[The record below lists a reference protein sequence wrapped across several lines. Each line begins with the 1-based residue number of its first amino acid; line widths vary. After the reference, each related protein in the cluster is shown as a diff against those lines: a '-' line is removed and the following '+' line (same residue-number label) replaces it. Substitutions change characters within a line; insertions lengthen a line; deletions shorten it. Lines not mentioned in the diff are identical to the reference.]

1 MNQNLWKF
9 VKTKKNRN
17 QKIEELIKLTESEI
31 KEVE

>member
-9 VKTKKNRN
+9 VKTKKNRDET
-17 QKIEELIKLTESEI
+17 IEELIKLTESEI

>member
-9 VKTKKNRN
+9 VKTKKNRD